1 MSTEPRF
8 AVDDENSRPH
18 ETLSRRGETRTSK
31 NSVIERTMRE
41 ELTALGEQ
49 IAEQAVHLD
58 AAMHR
63 LLVNLRTFDERGGW
77 HVQGFQSCA
86 HWLSWRVGWD
96 LATARDR
103 VRVAHQ
109 LAGLTKVQAA
119 LEAGELSYSKARAIA
134 RVATPQNEET
144 LLVYAE
150 YAPAA
155 QLEKICQ
162 KLRTVERAVEAKE
175 KPPHPEERYVQSR
188 GMDDGMVCVKA
199 VLRPEEA
206 AMLMQVIQAA
216 ARTCAEG
223 EQKRPP
229 NRADGLMAVIQ
240 GYARGEHKE
249 RTPVE
254 LIVAVPVSA
263 LQPEVVVSAESNV
276 MRSTSARRSEWD
288 SSAEPNATEPAP
300 ALQRERA
307 VSAETQ
313 IEGISDL
320 AELPSGACVT
330 RETARRL
337 ACDAGI
343 VEVEVN
349 GRGEPLSVG
358 RRTRTIPAAIKRAL
372 LVRDKTCRFPGC
384 CNRLF
389 LDGHHIRHWADGG
402 ETSLANTCLLCT
414 RCHAR
419 LHEHGYSMEVDP
431 RGELMFR
438 NPDGEVIPATGE
450 RPRLDSRWVGWPAI
464 KQQNEGLALH
474 AETGMCKSNGRPVNY
489 QLAVKALLPKHQQEH
504 RVLQQVA
511 SSTVH
516 RGSCAV
522 VSGSDFSP

>member
-1 MSTEPRF
+1 
-8 AVDDENSRPH
+8 
-18 ETLSRRGETRTSK
+18 
-31 NSVIERTMRE
+31 MRE

-63 LLVNLRTFDERGGW
+63 LLVDLRTFDERGGW
-77 HVQGFQSCA
+77 QVQGFESCA

-109 LAGLTKVQAA
+109 LAGLPKVQAA
-119 LEAGELSYSKARAIA
+119 MEAGELSYSKARAIA

-162 KLRTVERAVEAKE
+162 KLRTVGRAVEAKE
-175 KPPHPEERYVQSR
+175 KPPHPEDRHVQAR

-206 AMLMQVIQAA
+206 AMLMHVIQVA
-216 ARTCAEG
+216 ARSCTDG
-223 EQKRPP
+223 EEKKRPP

-240 GYARGEHKE
+240 GYARGEQQE

-254 LIVAVPVSA
+254 LIVTVPVSA
-263 LQPEVVVSAESNV
+263 LQPEAVSAESAESNV
-276 MRSTSARRSEWD
+276 MRSTSALPPEQD
-288 SSAEPNATEPAP
+288 ASAESNVMRSTSAP
-300 ALQRERA
+300 QLGRA
-307 VSAETQ
+307 VSTETQ
-313 IEGISDL
+313 LEGISHL
-320 AELPSGACVT
+320 AELPNGDCVT

-337 ACDAGI
+337 ACDAGV

-349 GRGEPLSVG
+349 ERGEPLSVG

-402 ETSLANTCLLCT
+402 ETSLANTCLLCS

-431 RGELMFR
+431 RGELVFR

-450 RPRLDSRWVGWPAI
+450 RPRMDSRWVGWPAI

-489 QLAVKALLPKHQQEH
+489 QLAVKALLPKHGQEH
-504 RVLQQVA
+504 RPTQ
-511 SSTVH
+511 
-516 RGSCAV
+516 
-522 VSGSDFSP
+522 